1 MVLSWHKR
9 VESAPFWVVT
19 WFLEGHCDGT
29 CRPVSICM
37 EILVPSQ
44 EPVLVCLEGLVP
56 LGPHQQETGEE
67 ATATCCGRAG
77 GQQRGL
83 TLLVGRNVGHPTE
96 LFAATLSCS
105 Q

>member
-56 LGPHQQETGEE
+56 LGPHQQETGEK